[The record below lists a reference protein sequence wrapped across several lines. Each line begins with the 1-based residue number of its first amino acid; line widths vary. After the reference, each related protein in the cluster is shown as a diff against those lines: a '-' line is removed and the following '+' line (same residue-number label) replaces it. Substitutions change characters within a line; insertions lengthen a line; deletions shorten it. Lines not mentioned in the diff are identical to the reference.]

1 MKNNQSATHNH
12 KRVGLV
18 VLLESTSVLGKVL
31 NPAGGDEFW
40 VKLTDLTQLVG
51 GAIDENKPGKKRSG
65 KECPHASANSRYRV
79 VRAA

>member
-12 KRVGLV
+12 KRAGLV

-31 NPAGGDEFW
+31 NPASGDEFW

-51 GAIDENKPGKKRSG
+51 GAIDESKPGKKRSG
-65 KECPHASANSRYRV
+65 KDLPHASANSRYRV